1 MSIKFSGY
9 TSCFVKT
16 TLNYIQTTPLAL
28 ALCKSHMEIGD
39 LLLSA
44 EVDVDYPDE
53 YGKTII
59 MNQMENGF
67 SEEVT
72 KMVKYLIDEKNA
84 DVNKVDIREWNMV

>member
-1 MSIKFSGY
+1 
-9 TSCFVKT
+9 
-16 TLNYIQTTPLAL
+16 
-28 ALCKSHMEIGD
+28 MEIGD

-84 DVNKVDIREWNMV
+84 DVNKVDIREWNMVWW